1 MNKSIYFGII
11 FLTLLSCKTNSISN
25 NSSTAYTEENITLPS
40 YNSEIKPYFKATGT
54 EPFWSINIYDDKIV
68 YKTPEDSII
77 LPHSDPILT
86 MDSHVKLY
94 KTKAKSTEFNIQI
107 LEQECTNQM
116 SGKILPYKV
125 SVEFKKNSSS
135 NFEKINGCGQYI
147 TDNRLNNIWVLEEL
161 NGTKVSKEE
170 FTNMLPLLEILANYN
185 QFFGI
190 LGCNRVNGTIFFE
203 KGKLK
208 FNTAASTKTICGNS
222 NREAEFITAL
232 ESISTYS
239 FEENRL
245 ILSNSS
251 ENKIILKKINF

>member
-54 EPFWSINIYDDKIV
+54 EPFWSITISDDKIV
-68 YKTPEDSII
+68 YKTPDYSII
-77 LPHSDPILT
+77 LPHSEPILT

-94 KTKAKSTEFNIQI
+94 KTKVKSAEFNIQI
-107 LEQECTNQM
+107 LQQECTNQM

>member
-25 NSSTAYTEENITLPS
+25 TSSTAYTEENITLPS

-54 EPFWSINIYDDKIV
+54 EPFWSITISDDKIV
-68 YKTPEDSII
+68 YKTPDYSII
-77 LPHSDPILT
+77 LPHSEPILT

-94 KTKAKSTEFNIQI
+94 KTKVKSAEFNIQI
-107 LEQECTNQM
+107 LQQECTNQM

-185 QFFGI
+185 QFFGL

-251 ENKIILKKINF
+251 GNKIILKKID

>member
-1 MNKSIYFGII
+1 MVCIGFDYD
-11 FLTLLSCKTNSISN
+11 
-25 NSSTAYTEENITLPS
+25 AYV
-40 YNSEIKPYFKATGT
+40 KAT
-54 EPFWSINIYDDKIV
+54 
-68 YKTPEDSII
+68 TP
-77 LPHSDPILT
+77 
-86 MDSHVKLY
+86 
-94 KTKAKSTEFNIQI
+94 
-107 LEQECTNQM
+107 
-116 SGKILPYKV
+116 
-125 SVEFKKNSSS
+125 
-135 NFEKINGCGQYI
+135 
-147 TDNRLNNIWVLEEL
+147 
-161 NGTKVSKEE
+161 SKEE

-251 ENKIILKKINF
+251 GNKIILKKINF